1 MVTKDRI
8 ESVVNEW
15 ITTSECFLV
24 DIKLTPGRIAVFID
38 KPIGVTIDECSSLN
52 KYLTEKLEE
61 EQVWETHE
69 LEVGSPGMDQPLKV
83 FQQYMRRIG
92 KDVRVITTDGREH
105 KGKLEAADE
114 NEIDLLEVLSRKENN
129 KKVLTETKHHLEYSK
144 IKETKLI
151 LSFKN

>member
-8 ESVVNEW
+8 ESIVNEW

-38 KPIGVTIDECSSLN
+38 KSIGVTIDECSSLN

-83 FQQYMRRIG
+83 YQQYIRRIG
-92 KDVRVITTDGREH
+92 KDIRVITTDGRDL
-105 KGKLEAADE
+105 KGKLENADE
-114 NEIDLLEVLSRKENN
+114 KGIDLLEIISKKVDK

-151 LSFKN
+151 LSFKI